1 MNKDLLELINRLV
14 EEDLEV
20 SLVYIK
26 EQERRLCYA
35 CRHLIPHPIR
45 GAITKGKIKYRGL
58 YLEQKC
64 DAPFPILCGK
74 ESRSGKRKSFRID
87 LNFDGYDLLRYE
99 SLSQFEESLNR
110 AFVSFNYC
118 KGDRW
123 EVGGIAN
130 QITSN
135 NE

>member
-1 MNKDLLELINRLV
+1 MNKDLLDLICRDFN
-14 EEDLEV
+14 EDIE
-20 SLVYIK
+20 
-26 EQERRLCYA
+26 EQERRLGYA
-35 CRHLIPHPIR
+35 CRHLIPHCIR
-45 GAITKGKIKYRGL
+45 GVITKGKIKYRGL
-58 YLEQKC
+58 YVERKS

-87 LNFDGYDLLRYE
+87 LNFDGYDLLQYE
-99 SLSQFEESLNR
+99 SLSHFEESLTR
-110 AFVSFNYC
+110 AFVGFNYC

-123 EVGGIAN
+123 EVGGIVN